1 MQFKVLQIDAMD
13 QNGGAYTA
21 RLETTFKG
29 SLGYKAEHMQYYK
42 PVCNIDA
49 EDLDAVFK
57 IGNIGPEEKIVR
69 LDRMHSVSV
78 GDIIEDPTGEFHMVD
93 DFGFNKIQVKG

>member
-13 QNGGAYTA
+13 QNGGAYMA

-29 SLGYKAEHMQYYK
+29 SLGYKAEHSQYYK

-49 EDLDAVFK
+49 EDLNGVFQ
-57 IGNIGPEEKIVR
+57 IGNIGPEERITR
-69 LDRMHSVSV
+69 LAPMHSVSV
-78 GDIIEDPTGEFHMVD
+78 GDIIEDPAGTQYMVNS
-93 DFGFNKIQVKG
+93 FGFKELTNV